1 MRYRERFYRDFSDS
15 KRWTTFRVKVSST
28 DLFIRAGG
36 DFTERVKKTVTR
48 LRDEIQRHISENQI
62 FLTSHKPLEQRE
74 CNSTIINRM
83 YRTSELAG
91 VGPMASIAGAIA
103 EFVGIELAE
112 CSDEVIVENG
122 GDVWLKLKEPVTISV
137 FAGESPFSGKI
148 AIRIDPERTPL
159 GVCTSS
165 SRVGHSFSFGN
176 ADAATIISQDTALA
190 DATATEA
197 GNLVKGESDLRRAV
211 DFAMAID
218 GIIGS
223 LVIYRDKMAI
233 KGDVEIV
240 PL

>member
-1 MRYRERFYRDFSDS
+1 MKYRERFYRDFSDS
-15 KRWTTFRVKVSST
+15 TRWTTFRVKVEST

-36 DFTERVKKTVTR
+36 DFTERVKKTVKR

-74 CNSTIINRM
+74 CNSTIINSM
-83 YRTSELAG
+83 YRTSKLAG
-91 VGPMASIAGAIA
+91 VGPMAAIAGAIA
-103 EFVGIELAE
+103 EFVGLELAE
-112 CSDEVIVENG
+112 CSEEVIVENG
-122 GDVWLKLKEPVTISV
+122 GDVWLKLKEPVSISV
-137 FAGESPFSGKI
+137 FAGKSPFSGKI
-148 AIRIDPERTPL
+148 ALRIDPNKTPL

-165 SRVGHSFSFGN
+165 GRIGHSFSFGN
-176 ADAATIISQDTALA
+176 ADAATIISEDTALA
-190 DATATEA
+190 DATATET
-197 GNLVKGESDLRRAV
+197 GNRVKDEYDLERAV

-240 PL
+240 PV